1 MKTVSN
7 SELFVNCSFTKSSN
21 RSRLSLGELV
31 TIHEIRPK
39 DKEDRSEETIASF

>member
-7 SELFVNCSFTKSSN
+7 SELFNCSLQNLQTDQG
-21 RSRLSLGELV
+21 LGELV
-31 TIHEIRPK
+31 TIHKIRPK